1 MIARVLAATLM
12 LFAASATAEA
22 QPSPQTTP
30 RPLPQ
35 PPRVFPA
42 DKFSTKPVQGGGE
55 AASPSPDLKGVNEPQ
70 KDRWEERSR
79 TR

>member
-1 MIARVLAATLM
+1 MIARILAATLTV
-12 LFAASATAEA
+12 FAATSAAEA

-35 PPRVFPA
+35 PPRAFPP

-55 AASPSPDLKGVNEPQ
+55 ATSPSSESKGVNEPQ